1 MISSYLKIALRS
13 MMKHRVFS
21 FINVFGLAISLSACL
36 LILSIIVVQYHY
48 DEFHQDAERIYR
60 LTSIHHKQ
68 GEPPRTFATAPAA
81 LAEYVKSHYPEIEQT
96 VLLKKGLNGD
106 FTAHDKTIPA
116 SGLYA
121 SEDFLQTFTFPLLSG
136 NPKTA
141 LKEPFSL
148 VITEEVAHKFFG
160 QQDPLG
166 QILSLEGVGEFTI
179 TGLMANPPQNTHIKF
194 EMLAS
199 HSTLGA
205 LERQGKSTASMD
217 SWQALYDHY
226 LYIKLREGADI
237 QHLAS
242 SFPQISAEHYRD
254 IDPVRA
260 DFGYQ
265 LLTDITPGGHVNNQL
280 APTMPAMMIYFLA
293 GLVLVV
299 MLSACFNYT
308 NLSVARALS
317 RAKEV
322 GVRKVV
328 GAKRSQLFMQFVSE
342 AVVVA
347 FLALVAAIL
356 LLQVLEPAFYSILDE
371 EGRSVISFASD
382 YSIYIYFVAFTLLV
396 GLLAGVFPALLLSR
410 FNPVQVLK
418 NLSGIKV
425 MKGMS
430 WRKALITTQFALS
443 FIFLLSSLIIYQQFQ
458 YSVNKDLGFTSENI
472 LQVDLQGTSYEQCRQ
487 LVSQHK
493 DVQSVSATSYVLG
506 SGFVHADY
514 FKKSADDSLLVSYVS
529 ASPSFV
535 ENMELEV
542 IAGNN
547 FPEQLNPEHE
557 EFVVLNEYAVNA
569 LGYASPTEAIGEL
582 LTIGN
587 QEVRIMGVVKDFHY
601 LPVMERIESFALR
614 YRPQEFAHMQIK
626 LSSTNIQATLTE
638 LEELW
643 EQLDEVHPFEAK
655 FFDDQLEEALAGL
668 SILMK
673 VIGYVAFLS
682 ISIACLG
689 FLGIAI
695 YTAEI
700 KMKEISIRKVLG
712 AELYQLS
719 FYFMKSFLL
728 LLLIAILTGLPAA
741 YFLNSLWLNNLAYR
755 TEIGVGS
762 LLLGSAGLLV
772 LGMVIVGSQALKLAL
787 TNPLHALKE
796 E

>member
-13 MMKHRVFS
+13 MMKHRIFS

-36 LILSIIVVQYHY
+36 LILSIIVVQYYY
-48 DEFHQDAERIYR
+48 DDFHQDAEHIYR
-60 LTSIHHKQ
+60 LTSMHHKQ
-68 GEPPRTFATAPAA
+68 GEPSRTFATAPAA
-81 LAEYVKSHYPEIEQT
+81 LAEYLQMHYPEIEKT

-106 FTAHDKTIPA
+106 FTAQDKTIST

-136 NPKTA
+136 NPRTA

-148 VITEEVAHKFFG
+148 VITEEVAQKFFG

-166 QILSLEGVGEFTI
+166 QVVSLENVGGFTI
-179 TGLMANPPQNTHIKF
+179 TGVMAKPPQQTHIKF
-194 EMLAS
+194 EVLAS
-199 HSTLGA
+199 LSTLAA
-205 LERQGKSTASMD
+205 LERQGKSAAKTD

-237 QHLAS
+237 KQLAT
-242 SFPQISAEHYRD
+242 SFPQISAEHYQD
-254 IDPVRA
+254 SDPVRA

-265 LLTDITPGGHVNNQL
+265 PLTDITPGGHVNNQL
-280 APTMPAMMIYFLA
+280 APTMPAMMIYFLG

-322 GVRKVV
+322 GVRKLV
-328 GAKRSQLFMQFVSE
+328 GAKRTQLFMQFVTE

-347 FLALVAAIL
+347 LLALIAAIL
-356 LLQVLEPAFYSILDE
+356 LLQVLEPAFYSILEE
-371 EGRSVISFASD
+371 EGRSVISFASG
-382 YSIYIYFVAFTLLV
+382 YNIYLYFAVFALLV
-396 GLLAGVFPALLLSR
+396 GLLAGVFPALMFSR
-410 FNPVQVLK
+410 FNLVQVLK
-418 NLSGIKV
+418 NLSGMKV

-430 WRKALITTQFALS
+430 WRKMLITTQFALS

-458 YSVNKDLGFTSENI
+458 YSVNKDMGFESENI
-472 LQVDLQGTSYEQCRQ
+472 LQVDLQGTSYEQYRQ

-493 DVQSVSATSYVLG
+493 DVQGVSATSYVLG
-506 SGFVHADY
+506 SGYVHADY
-514 FKKSADDSLLVSYVS
+514 FKKSADDSLLISYVS

-535 ENMELEV
+535 ENMELE
-542 IAGNN
+542 ILAGSN
-547 FPEQLNPEHE
+547 FPEQSNPEHE
-557 EFVVLNEYAVNA
+557 EFIVLNEYAVKA
-569 LGYASPTEAIGEL
+569 LGYASPMEAVGDL
-582 LTIGN
+582 LTIAN
-587 QEVRIMGVVKDFHY
+587 QEVRIRGVVKDFHY

-638 LEELW
+638 LKELW
-643 EQLDEVHPFEAK
+643 TQLEEVRPFEAK
-655 FFDDQLEEALAGL
+655 FFDEHLEEALAGL

-712 AELYQLS
+712 AELHQLS
-719 FYFMKSFLL
+719 FYFMKNFLL
-728 LLLIAILTGLPAA
+728 LLLISIIIGLPVA

-772 LGMVIVGSQALKLAL
+772 LGMLIVGSQALKLAFV
-787 TNPLHALKE
+787 NPLQSLKE

>member
-13 MMKHRVFS
+13 MMKHRTFS

-48 DEFHQDAERIYR
+48 DDFHQDAERIYR
-60 LTSIHHKQ
+60 LTSIHHKK
-68 GEPPRTFATAPAA
+68 GEPPRTFATTPAA
-81 LAEYVKSHYPEIEQT
+81 LAEYVQSHYHDIEQT
-96 VLLKKGLNGD
+96 VLLKKGLSGD

-141 LKEPFSL
+141 LKAPFSL

-166 QILSLEGVGEFTI
+166 QIVSLKDVGEFTI
-179 TGLMANPPQNTHIKF
+179 TGLMANPPQQTHIKF
-194 EMLAS
+194 EVLAS
-199 HSTLGA
+199 HSTLAA
-205 LERQGKSTASMD
+205 LERQGKSAANTD

-237 QHLAS
+237 QQLVN
-242 SFPQISAEHYRD
+242 SFPQVSAEHYQD
-254 IDPVRA
+254 SDPVRA
-260 DFGYQ
+260 DLSYQ
-265 LLTDITPGGHVNNQL
+265 PLTDITPAGSVNNQL

-342 AVVVA
+342 AIIIA
-347 FLALVAAIL
+347 LLALLAAML

-371 EGRSVISFASD
+371 EGRSVISFASG
-382 YSIYIYFVAFTLLV
+382 YSIYLYFGIFALLV

-418 NLSGIKV
+418 NLSGMKV
-425 MKGMS
+425 MKGMN

-458 YSVNKDLGFTSENI
+458 YSINKDLGFESENI
-472 LQVDLQGTSYEQCRQ
+472 LQVDLQGTSYEQYRQ
-487 LVSQHK
+487 LVNQHK
-493 DVQSVSATSYVLG
+493 DVQGISATSYVLG

-514 FKKSADDSLLVSYVS
+514 FKKAADDSLLINYVS

-535 ENMELEV
+535 ENMELKV
-542 IAGNN
+542 IAGSN
-547 FPEQLNPEHE
+547 FSEQLNAEHE

-569 LGYASPTEAIGEL
+569 LGYTSPTEAVGEL

-587 QEVRIMGVVKDFHY
+587 QEVRIRGVVKDFHY

-643 EQLDEVHPFEAK
+643 QQLDEVHPFEAK
-655 FFDDQLEEALAGL
+655 FFDEQLEEALAGL
-668 SILMK
+668 DILMK

-682 ISIACLG
+682 ICIACLG
-689 FLGIAI
+689 FLGISI

-719 FYFMKSFLL
+719 FHFMKSFLL
-728 LLLIAILTGLPAA
+728 LLFIAILIGIPAA

-755 TEIGVGS
+755 TTIGVGS
-762 LLLGSAGLLV
+762 LLLGALSLLV
-772 LGMVIVGSQALKLAL
+772 LGLFIVGSQALKLAFI
-787 TNPLHALKE
+787 NPVSTLRNE
-796 E
+796 